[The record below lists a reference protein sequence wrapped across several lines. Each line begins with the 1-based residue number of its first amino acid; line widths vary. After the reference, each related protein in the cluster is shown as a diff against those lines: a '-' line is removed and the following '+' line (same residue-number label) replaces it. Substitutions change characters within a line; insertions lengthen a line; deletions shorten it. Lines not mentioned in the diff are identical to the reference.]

1 MSATTIPDY
10 GTLGARAAAGLKP
23 KSLSDEQKVARAK
36 QAFIAGIDA
45 DMASYLESCIH
56 CGMCAEA
63 CHFFISTKDPAYTP
77 IYKVEPL
84 KKVYRREVAPMRW
97 LNRMFTRDITVAD
110 LEAWQELAYDS
121 CTQCGRCSLL
131 CPMGI
136 HIQSMIQVVRS
147 GLSAAGLAPAELQ
160 AVSDEQKDYATILGA
175 GSEKLREV
183 VERVRARG
191 IEVPLDKDKA
201 DVMVLSTA
209 LDFLRDEHVV
219 AATAKIMNKLGA
231 NWTIRS
237 DGFESANFGALSGDT
252 QAQTRISRRVIDAAI
267 ACGASKVIVA
277 ECGHAFPVLRWEA
290 PTLYGKALPFEVL
303 SVAEFLGQ
311 EVKAGRL
318 KLSKASNGMGHVTF
332 HDPCK
337 IGRMGGSLQE
347 ARDVLAALGVKL
359 TEMESHGRTNLCCG
373 GGGGVVMLKSADTLR
388 QKAFELKRE
397 AVERTGA
404 PTVVTACNTCMQSL
418 EMGKARLNW
427 DKEIVNLVQVVSENL
442 A

>member
-23 KSLSDEQKVARAK
+23 KSLSDDQKVAAAK

-45 DMASYLESCIH
+45 DMATYLESCIH

-63 CHFFISTKDPAYTP
+63 CHFYISTKNPKYTP
-77 IYKVEPL
+77 IYKIEPL

-97 LNRMFTRDITVAD
+97 LNRLFTRDITVAD

-147 GLSAAGLAPAELQ
+147 GLAAAGMAPAELQ
-160 AVSDEQKDYATILGA
+160 AVSEEQKDRGTILGA
-175 GSEKLREV
+175 GSDKLREV
-183 VERVRARG
+183 IDRVRAQG
-191 IEVPLDKDKA
+191 VEVPLDKDKA

-209 LDFLRDEHVV
+209 LDFLRDDSVV
-219 AATAKIMNKLGA
+219 TATAKIMNKLGV

-237 DGFESANFGALSGDT
+237 DGFESANFGALSGDR
-252 QAQTRISRRVIDAAI
+252 QAQKRISKRVIDAAI

-290 PTLYGKALPFEVL
+290 ATLFGKELPFEVL
-303 SVAEFLGQ
+303 SAAEYLGQ

-318 KLSKASNGMGHVTF
+318 KLKKATNGNGHVTF

-347 ARDVLAALGVKL
+347 ARDVLSALGLKL

-373 GGGGVVMLKSADTLR
+373 GGGGVVMLKSATKLR

-397 AVERTGA
+397 EVERTGA
-404 PTVVTACNTCMQSL
+404 PTVVTACNTCMQNL
-418 EMGKARLNW
+418 EMGKAWLNW